1 MNDARTRL
9 LERIVADVGANGLGD
24 RSLRDPAVAV
34 GSSHRM
40 LHYHFGSRAGVV
52 TALVELV
59 EASQRALLD
68 ELADGT
74 NDPAEL
80 VLALWARVSSPAMR
94 PFVRLFFECVGATGG
109 RGLTEPWL
117 EAGPAI
123 AAKLGT
129 EVDATELRLG
139 VALTRGLLID
149 VLATGDAGPAT
160 DSMHRYVA
168 MWKP

>member
-24 RSLRDPAVAV
+24 RSLRDLAVAV

-80 VLALWARVSSPAMR
+80 VLALWARVSSPAM
-94 PFVRLFFECVGATGG
+94 
-109 RGLTEPWL
+109 
-117 EAGPAI
+117 
-123 AAKLGT
+123 
-129 EVDATELRLG
+129 
-139 VALTRGLLID
+139 
-149 VLATGDAGPAT
+149 
-160 DSMHRYVA
+160 
-168 MWKP
+168 